1 MPLNI
6 IVGAQWGDEGKGRIV
21 DWFAGQAACV
31 ARFNGGDNAGHTVT
45 VGERIFKLH
54 LIPSGIIHPQTTAFM
69 GNGMVVNPETFFEEL
84 ARLEAAGIPVTPE
97 RLRVSF
103 AAHLITPAH
112 KALDNALESLRGK
125 GKIGTTGRGIGPAYT
140 DKISRRGLRLGD
152 MLTPDFN
159 ERLSQRLDE
168 ANQTLN
174 LLGAPM
180 LPPYPILTAYT
191 EYAEKLAPFIADT
204 SLEISRALK
213 NGKTVLAEGAQ
224 GTLLDIDHGTY
235 PFVTSSSTT
244 AAGALTGLG
253 VGLDAACDA
262 RAIGV
267 VKAFQ
272 TRVGSGPFPTEVG
285 GELASR
291 LRGTGANPWD
301 EFGTTTGR
309 PRRVGWLDGVL
320 LRYAARLNG
329 LSELVVTKLDIL
341 SGFDTLKLC
350 TGYTRGGETVS
361 DLAFGPCDLAPYQPV
376 YEELPGWS
384 EDVSR
389 ARRWED
395 LPANARAYLRKI
407 GEITGVPVTLASVGP
422 EREQIIEAP
431 QA

>member
-21 DWFAGQAACV
+21 DWFASQAACV
-31 ARFNGGDNAGHTVT
+31 ARYNGGDNAGHTVT
-45 VGERIFKLH
+45 VGDQIFKLH
-54 LIPSGIIHPQTTAFM
+54 LIPSGIIHPHATAFM
-69 GNGMVVNPETFFEEL
+69 GNGMVINPATFFDEL
-84 ARLEAAGIPVTPE
+84 KSLASAGIPVTAE

-159 ERLSQRLDE
+159 ERLSQYLDE
-168 ANQTLN
+168 ANQNLN

-180 LPPYPILTAYT
+180 LPPYPIMTGYAD
-191 EYAEKLAPFIADT
+191 YAEKLAPFIADT

-213 NGKTVLAEGAQ
+213 EGKTVLAEGAQ

-253 VGLDAACDA
+253 VGLDVACTA

-320 LRYAARLNG
+320 LRYAVRVNG

-341 SGFDTLKLC
+341 SGFETLKLC
-350 TGYTRGGETVS
+350 TGYKRGGETLS
-361 DLAFGPCDLAPYQPV
+361 DLAFGPSDLTPFQPI

-389 ARRWED
+389 VRRWRD
-395 LPANARAYLRKI
+395 LPANAQTYLRKI
-407 GEITGVPVTLASVGP
+407 GEIAGVPVTLVSVGP
-422 EREQIIEAP
+422 EREQVVEIG
-431 QA
+431 